1 MNDRIQMPSAL
12 PAEVAERD
20 SDRSSRYLDDLADR
34 LDAENQKAA
43 ETAAPLYIGQQEF
56 WKDLFA
62 DEVPE
67 FIDHPLADCMKLLPT
82 ACNGDPLALDA
93 ICAALAQIERQAI
106 PLAQRALKDI
116 YDREGK
122 GGEPCNQLL
131 PWRGLAKEPK

>member
-1 MNDRIQMPSAL
+1 MSGRLVMPSAM
-12 PAEVAERD
+12 PADRAEVLSDCAE
-20 SDRSSRYLDDLADR
+20 LDDLADR

-43 ETAAPLYIGQQEF
+43 ETAAPLYIGQAEF

-67 FIDHPLADCMKLLPT
+67 FIDQPLADCLKHLHA
-82 ACNGDPLALDA
+82 ACIGDQYARDA
-93 ICAALAQIERQAI
+93 ICTALSQIERQAI

-122 GGEPCNQLL
+122 
-131 PWRGLAKEPK
+131 

>member
-1 MNDRIQMPSAL
+1 MNDRLTIPGAVPADRAEAL
-12 PAEVAERD
+12 

-43 ETAAPLYIGQQEF
+43 EKNAPTYLGQQDF
-56 WKDLFA
+56 WKALFA

-67 FIDHPLADCMKLLPT
+67 FIDQPLADCMKHLDA
-82 ACNGDPLALDA
+82 ACNGDAYARYA
-93 ICAALAQIERQAI
+93 ICTALVQIERQAL

-122 GGEPCNQLL
+122 
-131 PWRGLAKEPK
+131 

>member
-20 SDRSSRYLDDLADR
+20 SDRSSRYLDDLADKI
-34 LDAENQKAA
+34 DAENEQAA
-43 ETAAPLYIGQQEF
+43 KDNAQTYLGQQDF
-56 WKDLFA
+56 WKALFA

-67 FIDHPLADCMKLLPT
+67 FIDQPLADCMKHLDA
-82 ACNGDPLALDA
+82 ACNGELDSVDA
-93 ICAALAQIERQAI
+93 ILRALHQIERQAL

-122 GGEPCNQLL
+122 
-131 PWRGLAKEPK
+131 

>member
-1 MNDRIQMPSAL
+1 MNDRLQIPGAV
-12 PAEVAERD
+12 PADRAEVLSDCAE
-20 SDRSSRYLDDLADR
+20 LDDLADR

-122 GGEPCNQLL
+122 
-131 PWRGLAKEPK
+131 